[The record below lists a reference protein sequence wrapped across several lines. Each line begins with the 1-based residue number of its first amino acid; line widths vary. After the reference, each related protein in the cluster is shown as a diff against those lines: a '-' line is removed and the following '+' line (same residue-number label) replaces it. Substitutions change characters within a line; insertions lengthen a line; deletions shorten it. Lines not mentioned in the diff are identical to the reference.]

1 MPIGS
6 LPSAAERRDRARRR
20 SAMDRGELSR
30 LDGHP
35 KDLLVAIARKYAI
48 VIALF
53 SVAVVLASS
62 SSHFLTG
69 LNLLN
74 TVESGAI
81 YGIVAIGLTVLMI
94 GGEFDLCAGATFV
107 LSGIVAAKLQ
117 PSIGSWPAL
126 AIGLLAG
133 TAVGIVNGL
142 FVSAFS
148 VSSFVTT

>member
-20 SAMDRGELSR
+20 SGMDRGELRR

-48 VIALF
+48 VIALL

-133 TAVGIVNGL
+133 PPGGILQRLLLSAL
-142 FVSAFS
+142 FLR
-148 VSSFVTT
+148 SFVAH